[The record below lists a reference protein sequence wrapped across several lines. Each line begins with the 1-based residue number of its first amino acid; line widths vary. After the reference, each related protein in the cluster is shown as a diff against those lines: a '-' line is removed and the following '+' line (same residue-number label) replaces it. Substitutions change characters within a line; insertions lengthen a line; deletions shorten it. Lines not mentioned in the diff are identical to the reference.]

1 MAMEIKFKQEVREE
15 IWNQMNSIEFR
26 VRGLKG
32 IVQNEIP
39 ITQEVVNQFITEKDE
54 IINQLNKLQDNFE
67 VQVKAEELYQKLL
80 NDLKNK

>member
-1 MAMEIKFKQEVREE
+1 M
-15 IWNQMNSIEFR
+15 
-26 VRGLKG
+26 KG

-39 ITQEVVNQFITEKDE
+39 ITQEVVDQFITEKDE

-67 VQVKAEELYQKLL
+67 VQVKAEELYQELL

>member
-1 MAMEIKFKQEVREE
+1 
-15 IWNQMNSIEFR
+15 MNSIEFR
-26 VRGLKG
+26 VRELKG

-39 ITQEVVNQFITEKDE
+39 ITQEVVDQFITEKDE

-67 VQVKAEELYQKLL
+67 VQVKAEELYQELL